1 MKPSSIVDM
10 VNKERIIL
18 HIDLDAFFAAV
29 EEREHPEYKGKPL
42 IVGAG
47 PIEGLK
53 RGVVATANYEARK
66 FGIHSAMPIS
76 IAHKKCPQG
85 IFIPANHELYEKV
98 SQSIM
103 RRLKKY
109 ADKTEQYSIDEM
121 FLDVS
126 DRAKN
131 FKEAEE
137 IAKKIKDELKKED
150 RLTGSVGIS
159 INKLVAKIASDF
171 QKPDGLTIIK
181 PEKVQEFLD
190 PMSPRKLIGIG
201 PKTEAR
207 LKEMGY
213 DTIKKLQAAS
223 RELLAKEFGVFGN
236 DIYNMA
242 RGIDESPVEEYTEIK
257 SHNRNY
263 TFQEDT
269 KEKEL
274 LMKTLA
280 IMASEIENELKKE
293 KKFYKT
299 VTVRCRY
306 SNFDTHIKSK
316 TIKLPANDSETMMKV
331 AEELLDQFLQDERK
345 IRQIGLRVS
354 NFTEKKSE
362 QKTLV

>member
-1 MKPSSIVDM
+1 MLEK
-10 VNKERIIL
+10 RIIM
-18 HIDLDAFFAAV
+18 HIDLDAFFASV
-29 EEREHPEYKGKPL
+29 EEREHPEYRGKPL

-53 RGVVATANYEARK
+53 RGVVSTANYEARK

-76 IAHKKCPQG
+76 IAHKKCPEG

-103 RRLKKY
+103 LRLKKY

-126 DRAKN
+126 DKTKN
-131 FKEAEE
+131 FKQAEE
-137 IAKKIKDELKKED
+137 IAKKIKNEIKENEQ
-150 RLTGSVGIS
+150 LTCSIGIS
-159 INKLVAKIASDF
+159 SNKLVAKIASDF
-171 QKPDGLTIIK
+171 KKPAGLTIVPQNKI
-181 PEKVQEFLD
+181 QEFLD
-190 PMSPRKLIGIG
+190 PLSPRKLIGVG
-201 PKTEAR
+201 PKTETR
-207 LKEMGY
+207 LKDMGIE
-213 DTIKKLQAAS
+213 TIKKLRAAS
-223 RELLAKEFGVFGN
+223 KEKLVDAFGVHGEEM
-236 DIYNMA
+236 YSMA
-242 RGIDESPVEEYTEIK
+242 RGIDNSPVEEYTEIK

-293 KKFYKT
+293 KMFYKT
-299 VTVRCRY
+299 ITVRCRY

-316 TIKLPANDSETMMKV
+316 TIKLPVSDTETMLKV
-331 AEELLDQFLQDERK
+331 AEELLDEFLKDERK

-354 NFTEKKSE
+354 NLTNKKIE
-362 QKTLV
+362 QQKLT